1 MAQKCNP
8 CRRKQAL
15 KIKIPTTSQ
24 HLPHE
29 KPARGAS
36 DSIFLPIFLPK
47 FFIYI
52 NNFSKFA

>member
-8 CRRKQAL
+8 YRRKQAL
-15 KIKIPTTSQ
+15 KIKIPTSSQ

-36 DSIFLPIFLPK
+36 DSIFLPIFCPNSL
-47 FFIYI
+47 FI
-52 NNFSKFA
+52 